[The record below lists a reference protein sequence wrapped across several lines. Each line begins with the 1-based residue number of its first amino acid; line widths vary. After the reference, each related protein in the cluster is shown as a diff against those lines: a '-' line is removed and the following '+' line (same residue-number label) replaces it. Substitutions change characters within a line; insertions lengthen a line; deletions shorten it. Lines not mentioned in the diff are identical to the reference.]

1 MKSENIFSNEFLKNN
16 AKENILI
23 VLLIK
28 VKGRKL

>member
-16 AKENILI
+16 ANILI